1 MCKLESPRLITAWN
15 DYCLMFIIY
24 VCCSDVN
31 DHRLHWLEN
40 VFVPHLEQWRKKN
53 SEKFGASA
61 LEKSFL
67 SKQTFQGLCNAT
79 KGMVSLVRC
88 LIKLNFSCVATRRIS
103 QDSLESYFGYQRAF
117 GRRHENPSIHQF
129 GYRNNAIVLRRQL
142 HYTVSSARPLKK
154 RRVMRS

>member
-67 SKQTFQGLCNAT
+67 SKQTSRIVQCYKRDGISCTLPDQAQ
-79 KGMVSLVRC
+79 LLLRC
-88 LIKLNFSCVATRRIS
+88 
-103 QDSLESYFGYQRAF
+103 
-117 GRRHENPSIHQF
+117 H
-129 GYRNNAIVLRRQL
+129 
-142 HYTVSSARPLKK
+142 
-154 RRVMRS
+154 